1 MCSTTIN
8 QRVIIVSQIIYPSC
22 RHLRAIWNL
31 ADNDKDGKLTA
42 EEFAVAMYIINQ
54 CNTTRNTPPATLPA
68 DLIPPS
74 QRPR

>member
-1 MCSTTIN
+1 MFLLFLFFFLGTNTH
-8 QRVIIVSQIIYPSC
+8 C

-54 CNTTRNTPPATLPA
+54 CNTTKNPPPATLPA